1 MLYNKPVA
9 VLGGGNGA
17 HALAADLTARGFQV
31 NLYEMPGFKGNMQKV
46 FETKEIIAT
55 GAIEGTFLLNKVTDD
70 IEYAL
75 AGVKYIIILTP
86 AFAHDAYAR
95 LLKGKVNSDQVIV
108 SVPGAFLTCTEAWNM
123 TSFSL
128 TEQSSSRS
136 LRSLSKVS

>member
-95 LLKGKVNSDQVIV
+95 LLKV
-108 SVPGAFLTCTEAWNM
+108 SVM
-123 TSFSL
+123 M
-128 TEQSSSRS
+128 
-136 LRSLSKVS
+136 